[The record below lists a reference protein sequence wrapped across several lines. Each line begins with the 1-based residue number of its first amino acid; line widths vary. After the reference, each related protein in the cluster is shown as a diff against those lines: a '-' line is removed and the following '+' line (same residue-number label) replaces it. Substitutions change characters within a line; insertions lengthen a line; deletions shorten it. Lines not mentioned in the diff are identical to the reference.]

1 MPRGPPAPA
10 RGAGEPLRPAEPRSW
25 RLCAAGCPG
34 RGAEARGAAGVCW
47 VTPPLFPSSRPAPT
61 SGGAGSRQRC
71 PAGLACRGVCGV
83 RGVRGGGGCLEGCV
97 MLCLLWVPTLGT
109 LPVPSGSRAPPRGP
123 GSAFRGIFPGPAPTL
138 SWRQFPA
145 LQKDRKSTEGVTPGP
160 CGAPRLPVPALPVR
174 AAGLV
179 TAIST
184 RQRGPRAQRG
194 RRGLPRPPESAVALG
209 WPRRKRAPLGP
220 GAVLP
225 PR

>member
-1 MPRGPPAPA
+1 MRCWVSRAGGRGEGRGGRLLGDTASLPFQPPRPHV
-10 RGAGEPLRPAEPRSW
+10 RRSW
-25 RLCAAGCPG
+25 LQAALP
-34 RGAEARGAAGVCW
+34 
-47 VTPPLFPSSRPAPT
+47 
-61 SGGAGSRQRC
+61 GGARV
-71 PAGLACRGVCGV
+71 RGVCGV

-97 MLCLLWVPTLGT
+97 MLCLLWVPTLGA